1 MKTEKE
7 KIFLDIE
14 DDREVSV
21 GVISLTE
28 KLPYHELFFRINQFN
43 SYYFYRVND
52 FRVENKA
59 GFYNFPRYEAV
70 DDSTQN
76 RIIVIAN
83 QSQNF
88 QRKEV
93 KDIDLF
99 DLIEEKFFI
108 DEKIDFIVFTKDGEI
123 NFDLFLPTEI
133 PPMKI
138 LKLTKE
144 EELNQIILNYD
155 E

>member
-1 MKTEKE
+1 MKTK
-7 KIFLDIE
+7 KILLDIE

-21 GVISLTE
+21 GIISLKE

-43 SYYFYRVND
+43 SYYFCRVND
-52 FRVENKA
+52 FCVENKA
-59 GFYNFPRYEAV
+59 GFYYFPRFEAI
-70 DDSTQN
+70 DKSTQN

-83 QSQNF
+83 QSQDF
-88 QRKEV
+88 QRKEAT
-93 KDIDLF
+93 DIDLF

-108 DEKIDFIVFTKDGEI
+108 DEKIDFIAFTKDGEV
-123 NFDLFLPTEI
+123 NFELNLPTEI
-133 PPMKI
+133 PPMQT